1 MNKLNNISIV
11 LPIHKIV
18 NEEESNLL
26 LEAIKSTNVGYKDI
40 IASKL
45 LLVYPKG
52 ETTVKDFLK
61 TNKTLIKELEIEFIE
76 IVNPNGFSFQ
86 SQVNYAVSKVT
97 TDYFCILDFDDIIT
111 QNWFYNVE
119 KYLSKEYYSDVSCFL
134 PIIAEVVNSNQII
147 RYSNEAV
154 YTNVPDVDEEGFLTN
169 ELLTRL
175 VNFST
180 NGAIF
185 NTKEF
190 IEIGGLKE
198 NIKLTFCYELLL
210 RLTNRSKKVF
220 TIPKIG
226 YIHRNNRVNSLFY
239 RLMGDEMSLEKL
251 SKHEFNFWMET
262 AKKESYFIE
271 SREIT
276 YDPLL
281 VESE

>member
-11 LPIHKIV
+11 LPIHKIG

-26 LEAIKSTNVGYKDI
+26 LEAIKSTNVGYKDV

-52 ETTVKDFLK
+52 ETTVKEFLK
-61 TNKTLIKELEIEFIE
+61 TNKSFIKTLEIEFIE
-76 IVNPNGFSFQ
+76 VINPNDSNFQ
-86 SQVNYAVSKVT
+86 SQVNYAVSKIT
-97 TDYFCILDFDDIIT
+97 TDYFCILDFDDVIT

-119 KYLSKEYYSDVSCFL
+119 KYITKEYYSDISCFL
-134 PIIAEVVNSNQII
+134 PIIAEVVNNNQII

-154 YTNVPDVDEEGFLTN
+154 YSNIPDIDEEGFLTN

-190 IEIGGLKE
+190 IEVGGLKE
-198 NIKLTFCYELLL
+198 NIKLSFCYELLL
-210 RLTNRSKKVF
+210 RLTNRSNKVF

-239 RLMGDEMSLEKL
+239 RLIGDNLSIDKL

-262 AKKESYFIE
+262 AKKESYFTE
-271 SREIT
+271 SREII
-276 YDPLL
+276 YDSLS
-281 VESE
+281 VETE